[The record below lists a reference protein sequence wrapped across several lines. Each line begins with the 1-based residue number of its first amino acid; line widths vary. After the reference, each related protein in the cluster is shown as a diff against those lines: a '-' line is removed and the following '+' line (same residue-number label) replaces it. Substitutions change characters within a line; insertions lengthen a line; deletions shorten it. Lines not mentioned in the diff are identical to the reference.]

1 MRKKGIGI
9 LLIFA
14 IGLSGCKTQP
24 QITDNAVVETDR
36 EHAVELIKDAE
47 NLSQD
52 SAQGAVE
59 TLYDVG
65 AEGVETVE
73 LVSENHGVTLKVT
86 DVNGKVYYLG
96 FGGAGYLEMIRKDAP
111 DGEILYAPI
120 D

>member
-24 QITDNAVVETDR
+24 QVTDNATVETDG
-36 EHAVELIKDAE
+36 VELIKDAG

-52 SAQGAVE
+52 SAQGAME
-59 TLYDVG
+59 TLYESG
-65 AEGVETVE
+65 AAEVTTAE
-73 LVSENHGVTLKVT
+73 LVSENYGVTLKVT
-86 DVNGKVYYLG
+86 DMNGKVYYLG
-96 FGGAGYLEMIRKDAP
+96 FGGSGYLEIIRKDSEN
-111 DGEILYAPI
+111 GEILYAPI

>member
-1 MRKKGIGI
+1 MRKKVIGI

-24 QITDNAVVETDR
+24 QVTDNATVETDG
-36 EHAVELIKDAE
+36 VELIKNAG

-65 AEGVETVE
+65 AERVETAE
-73 LVSENHGVTLKVT
+73 LVSEKQGVILKTT
-86 DVNGKVYYLG
+86 DIAGTVYYLG
-96 FGGAGYLEMIRKDAP
+96 FGGSGYLEIIRKDSP
-111 DGEILYAPI
+111 DAN
-120 D
+120 

>member
-1 MRKKGIGI
+1 MRKNGIGI

-24 QITDNAVVETDR
+24 QVTDNATVETDG
-36 EHAVELIKDAE
+36 VELIKDAG

-65 AEGVETVE
+65 SERVETAE
-73 LVSENHGVTLKVT
+73 LVSEKQGVILKAT
-86 DVNGKVYYLG
+86 DIEGTVYYLG
-96 FGGAGYLEMIRKDAP
+96 FGGSGYLEIIRKDSP

>member
-1 MRKKGIGI
+1 MIKKEIGI

-36 EHAVELIKDAE
+36 EHIVELIKDAG
-47 NLSQD
+47 NLNQD

-59 TLYDVG
+59 TLYHVG
-65 AEGVETVE
+65 AERVETVE

-86 DVNGKVYYLG
+86 DMDGEVYYLG
-96 FGGAGYLEMIRKDAP
+96 FGGSGYLEIIRKDSEN
-111 DGEILYAPI
+111 GEILYAPI

>member
-24 QITDNAVVETDR
+24 QVTDNATVETDG
-36 EHAVELIKDAE
+36 VELIKDAG
-47 NLSQD
+47 NLRQD

-65 AEGVETVE
+65 AERVETVE

-96 FGGAGYLEMIRKDAP
+96 FGGAGYLEMIRKNSP

>member
-24 QITDNAVVETDR
+24 QVIDNATVETDG
-36 EHAVELIKDAE
+36 VELIKDAG

-65 AEGVETVE
+65 AERVKTAE

-96 FGGAGYLEMIRKDAP
+96 FGGSGYLEIIRKDSTN
-111 DGEILYAPI
+111 GEILYAPI

>member
-24 QITDNAVVETDR
+24 QVTDNATVETDG
-36 EHAVELIKDAE
+36 VELIKDAG

-65 AEGVETVE
+65 AERVKTAE
-73 LVSENHGVTLKVT
+73 LVSEKQGVILKAT
-86 DVNGKVYYLG
+86 DIEGDSVLSWIRWFGLSGNDTKG
-96 FGGAGYLEMIRKDAP
+96 FAGR
-111 DGEILYAPI
+111 
-120 D
+120 